1 MHVYGKVKVCND
13 QESVSQSER
22 MFHSKNRDGKRKK
35 KTKLTIKFVLILIKH
50 IVSRVSSCFPIGGHS
65 ITRTS
70 LKYENVHKVQTV
82 QISKPN
88 YKKRNIRTIT

>member
-13 QESVSQSER
+13 QEMSQSER
-22 MFHSKNRDGKRKK
+22 MFHSNNRDGKIK
-35 KTKLTIKFVLILIKH
+35 KTKLTIKFVLILRKH
-50 IVSRVSSCFPIGGHS
+50 IVNRVGSYFPIGGHS

-88 YKKRNIRTIT
+88 YKKENIRTIT